1 MTHKAFFEVMDRTG
15 QRVRIILLG
24 DRFYSGKVLE
34 ENEITITILDKF
46 GEQVTIGKNAL
57 ISLEIME

>member
-1 MTHKAFFEVMDRTG
+1 MDRTG

-24 DRFYSGKVLE
+24 DRFYSGKVVE
-34 ENEITITILDKF
+34 ETETTITILDKF

-57 ISLEIME
+57 ISLEVLHG